1 MAFITDSVR
10 AQNAFNTALDQA
22 KYTTRDLWASYGI
35 TKQNPA
41 TGQWSTTE
49 GGNAFAPNNIVSF
62 NEQTGVATVNQ
73 AALDAAKAGEY
84 GTAFGYNQMSQ
95 TMGSAAAREAA
106 AKAALRGRGI
116 TGGGLSRQVESTVE
130 AQQAQEQAGIV
141 SGLLSDLGGVYGSTA
156 TAFGDWMTSRIEEA
170 GTAAQAVAETNASN
184 PYGAQ
189 GAPSAAPA
197 AASSG
202 YSVKGTPG
210 GNVPKNPAGGKLYTG
225 PGGVTWQ
232 YRINGP
238 QGRGWYK
245 KG

>member
-1 MAFITDSVR
+1 MAFITDQVR

-22 KYTTRDLWASYGI
+22 KYTTRDLFASYGLS
-35 TKQNPA
+35 KQNPQ
-41 TGQWSTTE
+41 TGQWSTSAAGE
-49 GGNAFAPNNIVSF
+49 EFAPGNIVSF
-62 NEQTGVATVNQ
+62 DQSTGVASINQ
-73 AALDAAKAGEY
+73 AALDQAQAGEFS
-84 GTAFGYNQMSQ
+84 TAFGYNKMSQ
-95 TMGSAAAREAA
+95 TMGSSAAREAA

-116 TGGGLSRQVESTVE
+116 TGGGLTQQVESAAE

-141 SGLLSDLGGVYGSTA
+141 SGLLTDLGQVYGGTQQ
-156 TAFGDWMTSRIEEA
+156 AFGDWMTSRIEGA
-170 GTAAQAVAETNASN
+170 GTSGQQVAETNASN
-184 PYGAQ
+184 PYGAE
-189 GAPSAAPA
+189 GPPS

-202 YSVKGTPG
+202 GYTVKGTPG
-210 GNVPKNPAGGKLYTG
+210 GSAPKNPPGGKLYTG